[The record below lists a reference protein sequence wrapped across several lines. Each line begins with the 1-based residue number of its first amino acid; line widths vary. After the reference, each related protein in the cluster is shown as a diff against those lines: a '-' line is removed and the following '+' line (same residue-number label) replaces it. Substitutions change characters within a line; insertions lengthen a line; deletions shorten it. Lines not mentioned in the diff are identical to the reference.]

1 MPKLGAE
8 MSSGVIKEWV
18 KQQGE
23 WVETDEAVVV
33 IETDKVSY
41 EVTSPGAGFLHIL
54 LAVESEAAIGENLGM
69 LCADEEELAQ
79 MGQQVPQIPGAPAE
93 AAPPPP
99 GPSES
104 VPEAA
109 AAPEPSGQA
118 GGQTPRSRSEIRVT
132 PLARKLAADEGV
144 DIFSLTGSGP
154 GGRIK
159 KRDVESFLAQP
170 KQAPQPAQTPPP
182 AAAGS
187 VAFKTVRE
195 VVPVR
200 GTRKVIAQRL
210 YDSLQQMAQF
220 SDMGEMDVSATV
232 AYRKDLVAQQEAIG
246 VKITYNAILVKV
258 AALALKAMPL
268 LNSSIVEDEIHL
280 YNEINVG
287 MAVDGKNGLIVPVVH
302 NADQKS
308 IADIQ
313 HELNDLIERAREG
326 NLLPDQI
333 SGGTMTISNFG
344 SYGTITGTPIINPP
358 EVILLGIGIIRQIPV
373 VVDNE
378 IQIGWS
384 MSYSLTMD
392 HRVVDGATGGRY
404 IQRIRD
410 MLAAPYLMG
419 VLWS

>member
-1 MPKLGAE
+1 
-8 MSSGVIKEWV
+8 
-18 KQQGE
+18 
-23 WVETDEAVVV
+23 
-33 IETDKVSY
+33 
-41 EVTSPGAGFLHIL
+41 
-54 LAVESEAAIGENLGM
+54 
-69 LCADEEELAQ
+69 
-79 MGQQVPQIPGAPAE
+79 QQVPQIPGAPAE